1 MGVNNLPIGL
11 FDSGVGGLSV
21 LKHLRKILPQENFLY
36 LGDTARTPYGTKSQE
51 TILQYSRECVA
62 YLTREQ
68 VKLIVVACNTASS
81 LAVPKLKENSQ
92 VPIIGMIET
101 ASTTAERVAVIGTK
115 ATVKSNA
122 YQNRLHSLNSNIEIL
137 ARACPLFVPLV
148 EEGLFSGEI
157 VERVIDMYLND
168 LKAEQPE
175 EVFLACTHYPLLR
188 PAIERYFGLSTAI
201 IDCGEAAAQAV
212 KDTLT
217 RMDIMRHDEQ
227 TGVVSYRVTDDVER
241 FKSVGKLFLGESLA
255 DVSLVDSLT
264 QKE

>member
-62 YLTREQ
+62 YLTKEQ

-81 LAVPKLKENSQ
+81 LAVPTLKHRSQ
-92 VPIIGMIET
+92 VLIIGMIET
-101 ASTTAERVAVIGTK
+101 ASTTAERVAIIGTK
-115 ATVKSNA
+115 ATVRSNA
-122 YQNRLHSLNSNIEIL
+122 YQNRLHSLNANTEIL

-168 LKAEQPE
+168 LKAEQPDE
-175 EVFLACTHYPLLR
+175 IFLACTHYPLLR

-201 IDCGEAAAQAV
+201 IDCGEAAALAV

-217 RMDIMRHDEQ
+217 RMDIMRHDEEI
-227 TGVVSYRVTDDVER
+227 GAVSYRVTDDVER
-241 FKSVGKLFLGESLA
+241 FKLVGKLFLGESLA